1 MNMINKLKH
10 QGLHVWEGL
19 NARDRLMLVVGGLFL
34 VVYAGYMMYAALSH
48 AVLNKTQVLSEKQAT
63 LVWMRLAEQ
72 ENKLLKQGTPGPVRL
87 DAAKGL
93 TVFSE
98 ALSQTSF
105 QGFTYQLQQ
114 LKEGE
119 LQLSFDTVPYND
131 FLKWLSSM
139 NKRYA
144 FVIQSFDV
152 EKSDVRGLVKL
163 SMVVVLDIKNSG
175 NTVTP
180 SLD

>member
-1 MNMINKLKH
+1 MNRITKLKQ
-10 QGLHVWEGL
+10 QGLHAWEGL
-19 NARDRLMLVVGGLFL
+19 SARDRLMLVVGGLFL
-34 VVYAGYMMYAALSH
+34 VMYAGYMMYAVLSH
-48 AVLNKTQVLSEKQAT
+48 AVLERAHVLSEKETT
-63 LVWMRLAEQ
+63 LAWMRRAEQ
-72 ENKLLKQGTPGPVRL
+72 ENKALQHGTAGPVKL

-119 LQLSFDTVPYND
+119 LQLTFDTVPYNA
-131 FLKWLSSM
+131 FLQWLSSM

-152 EKSDVRGLVKL
+152 ERQDVQGLVKL
-163 SMVVVLDIKNSG
+163 SVVVVLDIKS
-175 NTVTP
+175 
-180 SLD
+180 SLG